1 MGLDTYP
8 LIYVLA
14 CCKTNHEKVGLLMAL
29 PQSFKAMVVSETGDN
44 KFVRTI
50 AQRDLS
56 DLPSGELIVQV
67 KYSSLNYKDALSA
80 SGNKGVTRK
89 YPHTPGIDAGGVVVD
104 CSNRTFA
111 VGDEVIVMGFD
122 LGMNTPGGFGQYIS
136 VPSGWAVKLPQG
148 LSLRDSMSYGTAG
161 LTAAL
166 CVMRLLAYGLTKEQ
180 GEVLVTGATGGVG
193 SIAVSILAK
202 LGFKLVAATG
212 KTEEKDFLIGLGAK
226 AVIPREEAND
236 TSGRPLQKGRWAG
249 VVDTV
254 GGNILATAIK
264 TAKYGGL
271 VAACGNAM
279 SADLAVSVYPFI
291 IRGVSLL
298 GVDSVEI
305 PMNARVRAWQKLA
318 QEWKL
323 DLSGDLV
330 TECSLEELDPK
341 IGQILKGG
349 IRGRVVVNLGH

>member
-1 MGLDTYP
+1 
-8 LIYVLA
+8 
-14 CCKTNHEKVGLLMAL
+14 MAL
-29 PQSFKAMVVSETGDN
+29 PQSFKAMVVSEAPDN
-44 KFVRTI
+44 KFVRDI
-50 AQRDLS
+50 KQRDLS

-80 SGNKGVTRK
+80 TGNKGISKK
-89 YPHTPGIDAGGVVVD
+89 YPHTPGIDAAGVVVD

-111 VGDEVIVMGFD
+111 VGDEVIVTGFD

-136 VPSGWAVKLPQG
+136 VPAGWAVKLPQG
-148 LSLRDSMSYGTAG
+148 LSLRESMSYGTAG
-161 LTAAL
+161 FTAAL
-166 CVMRLLAYGLTKEQ
+166 CVMRLMAYGLTKEQ

-193 SIAVSILAK
+193 SIAVAILGK
-202 LGFKLVAATG
+202 LAFNVVAATG
-212 KTEEKDFLIGLGAK
+212 KTEEKDFLMRLGAR
-226 AVIPREEAND
+226 AIVSREEAND

-264 TAKYGGL
+264 TTNYGGL

-298 GVDSVEI
+298 GVDSVQI
-305 PMNARVRAWQKLA
+305 PMNARLRAWQKLA
-318 QEWKL
+318 GEWKL
-323 DLSGDLV
+323 DLSGDLIS
-330 TECSLEELDPK
+330 ECSLEELSPK
-341 IGQILKGG
+341 IDQILKGE
-349 IRGRVVVNLGH
+349 IRGRVVVDLSR